1 MNHPPAP
8 KKQTQNKPNSN
19 PKQSQFKPCPERI
32 EFTLSVI
39 EGNGPILIG
48 AALLTDLKILVTV
61 QSRHR

>member
-39 EGNGPILIG
+39 EGNGPILSAVG
-48 AALLTDLKILVTV
+48 GFPKGQNELKIAP
-61 QSRHR
+61 HY